1 MSRVDYEKISK
12 HLDTAVKL
20 LVSKERLDHVY
31 GVVDFCERLAKRYQ
45 LENDKLRTMALAHD
59 LFRDVEG
66 KKLKRMALSYG
77 INLNDLLEKKPILLH
92 GFISAEYLKRRFG
105 VDDEDVLLGVAYHT
119 SGHPDFGVY
128 SKALI
133 LADSLE
139 LTRLFDRVNQLRELA
154 FYDIDLAFKEI
165 IKNKIVYALNFN
177 LYVLPHTL
185 ETWNKFVEEDEK

>member
-1 MSRVDYEKISK
+1 MSRVDYGKIFSE
-12 HLDTAVKL
+12 LDDAVKL
-20 LVSKERLDHVY
+20 LVSKERLEHVY

-59 LFRDVEG
+59 LFRDVDE
-66 KKLKRMALSYG
+66 KRLKRIALSYG
-77 INLNDLLEKKPILLH
+77 IELNNLLEKKPILLH
-92 GFISAEYLKRRFG
+92 GFISAEYLKRRFK
-105 VDDEDVLLGVAYHT
+105 VDDEDVILGVAYHT
-119 SGHPDFGVY
+119 SGHPDFGTY

-139 LTRLFDRVNQLRELA
+139 FTRLFDRVNQLRELA
-154 FYDIDLAFKEI
+154 FYDIDMAFREV

-185 ETWNKFVEEDEK
+185 ETWNKLVEEGTK